1 VYFMKSLASART
13 RCLAALLVIIA
24 FLPQAAGAQGNLLV
38 TPRRLVFEKG
48 PRVRELNLANIGK
61 DTARYAVSMMEIRM
75 KEDGSFEQI
84 TTPDSG
90 QRFASGNLRIYPRSV
105 IIPPGGSQVVKV
117 QLVKT
122 DELAEGE
129 YRSHIYIRSL
139 PMEKPLG
146 DSAASSGNDISVKL
160 TAIFGISVP
169 AIVRI
174 GENNAKLSITNPSF
188 VMMDEKTPQLSM
200 MLRRTGNMSAYGN
213 ITVDCIGADGTTTQ
227 IGLIKG
233 IAVYTPN
240 TVRRLQMELDNTHK
254 VDYRNCQLRIRYST
268 DKDASPEDSSEAVM
282 ALH

>member
-1 VYFMKSLASART
+1 MARN
-13 RCLAALLVIIA
+13 RKLCAALFTVALLMA
-24 FLPQAAGAQGNLLV
+24 ASLLPKPSAAQGNLLV
-38 TPRRLVFEKG
+38 TPRRLVFETG
-48 PRVRELNLANIGK
+48 PRVRELNLANIGQ

-105 IIPPGGSQVVKV
+105 VIPPGGSQVVKV

-122 DELAEGE
+122 DALSEGE

-139 PMEKPLG
+139 PMQRPLG

-160 TAIFGISVP
+160 TAIFGISIP
-169 AIVRI
+169 AIVRL
-174 GENNAKLSITNPSF
+174 GENNTKVSISSPSF
-188 VMMDEKTPQLSM
+188 VMMDEKTPKLS
-200 MLRRTGNMSAYGN
+200 LTLLRTGNMSSYGN
-213 ITVDCIGADGTTTQ
+213 ITVDCIDSTGKTTQ
-227 IGLIKG
+227 VGIIKG

-240 TVRRLQMELDNTHK
+240 TLRHVQMDLDNTHK

-268 DKDASPEDSSEAVM
+268 DKDASPEDFSEAVI